1 MLLAK
6 FLLVQFIYFG
16 LWIQGSF
23 NGWRYDIALWAFIW
37 SWWNAACYQNGQ
49 FSIEGIFGLWNHSLQ
64 LSIIGGLNNFS
75 YWENTRSKSVREKR
89 GGGGFEFR

>member
-1 MLLAK
+1 VFESEVFGISVLACHFFILPVSMLLAK

-49 FSIEGIFGLWNHSLQ
+49 FSIEGIFGL
-64 LSIIGGLNNFS
+64 
-75 YWENTRSKSVREKR
+75 
-89 GGGGFEFR
+89 